1 MSTISN
7 SDSLSLSIATPL
19 NGEKVLGTLYT
30 EKTSYG
36 TEADLLIL
44 DIERHREHVEGCI
57 SKDLVSGSLR
67 GPCLECPYYPYKDS
81 NSPCDEVY
89 TLQGKLLIDNTHVQ
103 FKVSP
108 KYVAKVEAL
117 HRVLSAL
124 GGISSRTVKIK
135 TKGFTDLSFSINNVI
150 PAMFKGLDNRESE
163 SEKGDQT

>member
-1 MSTISN
+1 M
-7 SDSLSLSIATPL
+7 
-19 NGEKVLGTLYT
+19 LGTLYT

-44 DIERHREHVEGCI
+44 GMERHREHAGGCI
-57 SKDLVSGSLR
+57 SKDLIQGSLR
-67 GPCLECPYYPYKDS
+67 GACLECPYYPYKDS

-89 TLQGKLLIDNTHVQ
+89 TLQGRLVIDNTPVQ

-108 KYVAKVEAL
+108 KYVAKAEAL
-117 HRVLSAL
+117 HRVLIAL
-124 GGISSRTVKIK
+124 GGISNRVVKIK

-150 PAMFKGLDNRESE
+150 PAALEKELDHRESE